1 VRWSRGARGAAHRTR
16 PTITNRWQGATGE
29 RQRTPTDDVVQSR
42 SIVETPTERVVQV
55 QTEALRDPPDK
66 SYLEG
71 VVRRGSVISS
81 NVDRAEIWIGKRPTS
96 RRPE

>member
-1 VRWSRGARGAAHRTR
+1 MLVVKGASPATR
-16 PTITNRWQGATGE
+16 LPVTNILQGATGE

-42 SIVETPTERVVQV
+42 GIIETLTERVVQV

-66 SYLEG
+66 SSLEG

-81 NVDRAEIWIGKRPTS
+81 NIDRAEIWIGKRPTS